1 MKTFRF
7 KPAACLLAGL
17 LVAATAQAQQ
27 AASQPALTPEHFAQL
42 DRNKSGGIS
51 KDEYEQFM
59 RESFQKLDKDGN
71 QRLTPVEAGEVITTE
86 QFGVVDVNK
95 DGTITLDE
103 FIEHVMRD
111 FDRYDYDKDG
121 KLTQT
126 PQQ

>member
-7 KPAACLLAGL
+7 KPAASLLAGL

-27 AASQPALTPEHFAQL
+27 AAPQPALTPEHFAQL

-71 QRLTPVEAGEVITTE
+71 QRLSPDEASEIITTE

-121 KLTQT
+121 QLKQ
-126 PQQ
+126 

>member
-71 QRLTPVEAGEVITTE
+71 QRLTPAEAGEVITTE

-126 PQQ
+126 PLQ

>member
-17 LVAATAQAQQ
+17 LATASIAQAQQ

-59 RESFQKLDKDGN
+59 RDSYKKMDKDSN
-71 QRLTPVEAGEVITTE
+71 QRLTPNETAGVLTAE
-86 QFGVVDVNK
+86 QFTLVDVNK
-95 DGTITLDE
+95 DGSLTLDE

-121 KLTQT
+121 KLTQ
-126 PQQ
+126 